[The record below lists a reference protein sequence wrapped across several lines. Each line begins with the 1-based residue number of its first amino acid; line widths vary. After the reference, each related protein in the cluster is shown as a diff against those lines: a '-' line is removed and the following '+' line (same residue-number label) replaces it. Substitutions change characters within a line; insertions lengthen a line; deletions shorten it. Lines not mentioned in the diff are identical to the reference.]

1 MDLLIEIHRQRLKWT
16 DTTFV
21 RSLVN
26 RIDWNSRL
34 IGIKGSRGVGKTTLM
49 LQYIKQNYGNST
61 DVLYVSL
68 DNIWF
73 TNHKMS
79 DLVDDFVKRGGKYLF
94 LDEVHKYPSWAQEIK
109 NVYDN
114 YPQLSIVFTGSSLLE
129 ILNARADLS
138 RRADIYHL
146 PGLSFREYM
155 EMFHG
160 IRLPTYSFPDILERH
175 SDISDEVLSLFRP
188 LQYFDDYLREG
199 YYPFYVE
206 NPKRFPIRLEE
217 TVNMILEI
225 ELPLLRHVDYAYV
238 HRIKQ
243 LLQIISQSTPF
254 IPNVSKLAERIGISR
269 ATLTTYLK
277 YLEETELLISL
288 YKDSRGISA
297 LQKPEKIYLGNTNL
311 MYVLNTENV
320 NKGNLRETFFANQ
333 VQYGHVL
340 QYSDASDFLVD
351 GKFTFEIGGKQKSRK
366 QIEGLEYA
374 FVVSDDIEYGSSKRI
389 PLWMFGLLY

>member
-26 RIDWNSRL
+26 RIDWNARL

-49 LQYIKQNYGNST
+49 LQYIKQKYGNSA

-73 TNHKMS
+73 ANHKMS

-129 ILNARADLS
+129 ILNARAD
-138 RRADIYHL
+138 IYHL

-160 IRLPTYSFPDILERH
+160 IRLPTCSLPDILERH
-175 SDISDEVLSLFRP
+175 SGISDEVLSLFRP

-238 HRIKQ
+238 HKIKQ

-254 IPNVSKLAERIGISR
+254 IPNVSKLAERIGVSR
-269 ATLTTYLK
+269 TTLTAYLK

-311 MYVLNTENV
+311 MYALNTENV

-374 FVVSDDIEYGSSKRI
+374 YVVSDDIEYGSGKRI

>member
-26 RIDWNSRL
+26 RIDWNARL

-129 ILNARADLS
+129 ILNA
-138 RRADIYHL
+138 RADIYHL

-374 FVVSDDIEYGSSKRI
+374 YVVSDDIEYGSGKRI

>member
-26 RIDWNSRL
+26 RIDWNARL

-129 ILNARADLS
+129 ILNARAD
-138 RRADIYHL
+138 IYHL

-160 IRLPTYSFPDILERH
+160 IRLPTCSLPDILERH
-175 SDISDEVLSLFRP
+175 SGISDEVLSLFRP

-199 YYPFYVE
+199 YYPFYAE

-254 IPNVSKLAERIGISR
+254 IPNVSKLAERIGVSR
-269 ATLTTYLK
+269 TTLTAYLK

-374 FVVSDDIEYGSSKRI
+374 FVVSDDIEYGSGKRI

>member
-34 IGIKGSRGVGKTTLM
+34 IGIKGSRGVGKTTLL

-109 NVYDN
+109 NLYDN

-146 PGLSFREYM
+146 QGLSFREYM

-243 LLQIISQSTPF
+243 LLQIVSQSTPF

-288 YKDSRGISA
+288 YKDSLGISA

-311 MYVLNTENV
+311 MYALNTENV

-340 QYSDASDFLVD
+340 QYSDTSDFLVD

-374 FVVSDDIEYGSSKRI
+374 FVVSDNIEYGSGKRI

>member
-288 YKDSRGISA
+288 YKDSLGISA

-374 FVVSDDIEYGSSKRI
+374 FVVSDDIEYGSGKRI

>member
-1 MDLLIEIHRQRLKWT
+1 
-16 DTTFV
+16 
-21 RSLVN
+21 
-26 RIDWNSRL
+26 
-34 IGIKGSRGVGKTTLM
+34 
-49 LQYIKQNYGNST
+49 
-61 DVLYVSL
+61 
-68 DNIWF
+68 
-73 TNHKMS
+73 
-79 DLVDDFVKRGGKYLF
+79 
-94 LDEVHKYPSWAQEIK
+94 
-109 NVYDN
+109 
-114 YPQLSIVFTGSSLLE
+114 
-129 ILNARADLS
+129 
-138 RRADIYHL
+138 
-146 PGLSFREYM
+146 
-155 EMFHG
+155 
-160 IRLPTYSFPDILERH
+160 
-175 SDISDEVLSLFRP
+175 
-188 LQYFDDYLREG
+188 
-199 YYPFYVE
+199 
-206 NPKRFPIRLEE
+206 
-217 TVNMILEI
+217 
-225 ELPLLRHVDYAYV
+225 V

-374 FVVSDDIEYGSSKRI
+374 FVVSDDIEYGSGKRI

>member
-26 RIDWNSRL
+26 RIDWNARL

-49 LQYIKQNYGNST
+49 LQYIKQKYGNSA

-73 TNHKMS
+73 ANHKMS

-129 ILNARADLS
+129 ILNARAD
-138 RRADIYHL
+138 IYHL

-188 LQYFDDYLREG
+188 LQFFDDYLREG

-206 NPKRFPIRLEE
+206 NPKRFPVRLEE

-238 HRIKQ
+238 HKIKQ

>member
-26 RIDWNSRL
+26 RIDWNARL

-374 FVVSDDIEYGSSKRI
+374 FVVSDDIEYGSGKRI

>member
-188 LQYFDDYLREG
+188 LQFFDDYLREG

-206 NPKRFPIRLEE
+206 NPKRFPVRLEE

>member
-1 MDLLIEIHRQRLKWT
+1 MDLFIEIHRQRLKWT

-26 RIDWNSRL
+26 RIDWNARL

-49 LQYIKQNYGNST
+49 LQYIKQNYGNGT

-73 TNHKMS
+73 ANHKMS

-160 IRLPTYSFPDILERH
+160 IRLPACSFPDILERH
-175 SDISDEVLSLFRP
+175 SGISDEVLSLFRP

-243 LLQIISQSTPF
+243 LLQIVSQSTPF

-288 YKDSRGISA
+288 YKDSRGISV

-311 MYVLNTENV
+311 MYALNTENV

-340 QYSDASDFLVD
+340 QHSDTSDFLVD

-366 QIEGLEYA
+366 QIEGLEHA
-374 FVVSDDIEYGSSKRI
+374 FVVSDDIEYGSGKRI

>member
-254 IPNVSKLAERIGISR
+254 IPNVSKLAERIGVSR
-269 ATLTTYLK
+269 TTLTAYLK

-374 FVVSDDIEYGSSKRI
+374 FVVSDDIEYGSGKRI

>member
-129 ILNARADLS
+129 ILNVRADLS

-188 LQYFDDYLREG
+188 LQFFDDYLREG

-206 NPKRFPIRLEE
+206 NPKRFPVRLEE

>member
-374 FVVSDDIEYGSSKRI
+374 FVVSDDIEYGSGKRI

>member
-49 LQYIKQNYGNST
+49 LQYIKQKYGNSA

-73 TNHKMS
+73 ANHKMS

-129 ILNARADLS
+129 ILNA
-138 RRADIYHL
+138 RADIYHL

-374 FVVSDDIEYGSSKRI
+374 FVVSDDIEYGSGKRI

>member
-206 NPKRFPIRLEE
+206 NPKRFPVRLEE

>member
-374 FVVSDDIEYGSSKRI
+374 YVVSDDIEYGSGKRI

>member
-26 RIDWNSRL
+26 RIDWNARL

-160 IRLPTYSFPDILERH
+160 IRLPTCSLPDILERH
-175 SDISDEVLSLFRP
+175 SGISDEVLSLFRP

-374 FVVSDDIEYGSSKRI
+374 FVVSDDIEYGSGKRI

>member
-160 IRLPTYSFPDILERH
+160 IRLPTCSFPDILERH

-374 FVVSDDIEYGSSKRI
+374 FVVSDDIEYGSGKRI

>member
-129 ILNARADLS
+129 ILNA
-138 RRADIYHL
+138 RADIYHL

-374 FVVSDDIEYGSSKRI
+374 FVVSDDIEYGSGKRI

>member
-199 YYPFYVE
+199 YYPFYGSITNRVG
-206 NPKRFPIRLEE
+206 N
-217 TVNMILEI
+217 
-225 ELPLLRHVDYAYV
+225 
-238 HRIKQ
+238 
-243 LLQIISQSTPF
+243 QI
-254 IPNVSKLAERIGISR
+254 
-269 ATLTTYLK
+269 
-277 YLEETELLISL
+277 
-288 YKDSRGISA
+288 
-297 LQKPEKIYLGNTNL
+297 
-311 MYVLNTENV
+311 
-320 NKGNLRETFFANQ
+320 
-333 VQYGHVL
+333 
-340 QYSDASDFLVD
+340 
-351 GKFTFEIGGKQKSRK
+351 
-366 QIEGLEYA
+366 
-374 FVVSDDIEYGSSKRI
+374 
-389 PLWMFGLLY
+389 

>member
-49 LQYIKQNYGNST
+49 LQYIKQKYGNSA

-73 TNHKMS
+73 ANHKMS

-129 ILNARADLS
+129 ILNA
-138 RRADIYHL
+138 RADIYHL

-311 MYVLNTENV
+311 MYALNTENV

-374 FVVSDDIEYGSSKRI
+374 FVVSDDIEYGSGKRI